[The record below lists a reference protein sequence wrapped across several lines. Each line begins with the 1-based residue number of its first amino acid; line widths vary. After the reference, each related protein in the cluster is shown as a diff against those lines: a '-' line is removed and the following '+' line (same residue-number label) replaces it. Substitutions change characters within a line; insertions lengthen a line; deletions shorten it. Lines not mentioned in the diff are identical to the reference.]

1 MEKQNWPSWRYGPK
15 GEADVF
21 ASASDVPAGWKEHP
35 SEFGGK
41 PAPAAAPMASTS
53 TASPTPPA
61 APVAPVAPVS
71 NPDID
76 RDGHPWSAD
85 LHASSK
91 SRTKDDL
98 WRMKVGV
105 SRPAPLEGYPK
116 PAAPAQPLD
125 L

>member
-15 GEADVF
+15 GEAQVF
-21 ASASDVPAGWKEHP
+21 EKAGDVPAGWKEHP
-35 SEFGGK
+35 SEHGATK
-41 PAPAAAPMASTS
+41 AAPT
-53 TASPTPPA
+53 PTPTPTPSAA
-61 APVAPVAPVS
+61 APVASTAAPVASDPNV
-71 NPDID
+71 DAH
-76 RDGHPWSAD
+76 GHPWSAD